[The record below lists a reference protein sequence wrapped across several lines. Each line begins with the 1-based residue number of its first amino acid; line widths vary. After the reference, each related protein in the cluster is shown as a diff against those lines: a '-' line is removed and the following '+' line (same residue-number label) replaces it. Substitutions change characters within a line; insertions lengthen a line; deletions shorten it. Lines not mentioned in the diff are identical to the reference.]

1 MKKAHLHLIK
11 WGLAKGY
18 HIAVYGEGQFGLIS
32 DKYKE
37 VKDEVEACDIG
48 SIIFIVP
55 NEAYSVHGLS
65 HYLNNTNG
73 RGWKRIASFDYVL
86 EFDQVPDESIYDY
99 GINDVSEAWAHDYD
113 AHCEV
118 A

>member
-18 HIAVYGEGQFGLIS
+18 NIAVYGEGEFGLIS

-48 SIIFIVP
+48 SIIFLVP
-55 NEAYSVHGLS
+55 REAY
-65 HYLNNTNG
+65 G
-73 RGWKRIASFDYVL
+73 RGWKRRASFDYVL
-86 EFDQVPDESIYDY
+86 EYDQVPDESIYDY
-99 GINDVSEAWAHDYD
+99 GINEISEAWAADYD
-113 AHCEV
+113 QHCAEV
-118 A
+118 AA

>member
-18 HIAVYGEGQFGLIS
+18 HIAVYGEDEFGLIS
-32 DKYKE
+32 DKYKQ

-55 NEAYSVHGLS
+55 RTENKG
-65 HYLNNTNG
+65 T
-73 RGWKRIASFDYVL
+73 WKRIASFDYVR
-86 EFDQVPDESIYDY
+86 EFVQNPDEIIYDY
-99 GINDVSEAWAHDYD
+99 GINKISEAWAADYD
-113 AHCEV
+113 QHCEESKP
-118 A
+118 

>member
-1 MKKAHLHLIK
+1 MMKKAHLHLIK

-18 HIAVYGEGQFGLIS
+18 NIAVYGEGEFGLIS

-55 NEAYSVHGLS
+55 RTDNKG
-65 HYLNNTNG
+65 T
-73 RGWKRIASFDYVL
+73 WKRIASFDYVL
-86 EFDQVPDESIYDY
+86 EYDQVPDESIYDY
-99 GINDVSEAWAHDYD
+99 GINEVSEAWAADYD
-113 AHCEV
+113 QHCAEV